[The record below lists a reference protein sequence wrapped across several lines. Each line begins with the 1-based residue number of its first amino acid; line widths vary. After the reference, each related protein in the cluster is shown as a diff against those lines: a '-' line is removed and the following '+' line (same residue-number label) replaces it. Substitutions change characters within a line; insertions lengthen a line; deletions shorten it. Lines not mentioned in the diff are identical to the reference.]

1 MAIYFQEKKFSLRF
15 SKDVYEFLKN
25 LGQERKKF
33 IVTCVYLRFPDAFDE
48 LVMSEKKC
56 YRTPFLDNDLTAV
69 RSQELLSKIN
79 SYREHNIIA
88 YGDFEFD
95 ITFSVKQNYAEAYT
109 YFILLLL
116 GDCKSAFLEDLLKE
130 AYGKLIQNPKT
141 IAHPI
146 FSEWTAREKKKSPA
160 PVQAVTHTPAPIV
173 QTSVQ
178 SVVREPVE
186 EDEDDALASFKTEK
200 KKYSEEEIMKK
211 LAQAEAEANAED
223 EDDEPAEEPVVKI
236 PIDPMIEAGL
246 HLFDDADS
254 EPTDE
259 SELPFR

>member
-1 MAIYFQEKKFSLRF
+1 MAIYFQEKKFTLRF

-56 YRTPFLDNDLTAV
+56 YRTPYLDNDLTAV
-69 RSQELLSKIN
+69 RSQELLSRIN
-79 SYREHNIIA
+79 SYREHNIMA
-88 YGDFEFD
+88 YGDFGFD

-146 FSEWTAREKKKSPA
+146 FSEWTAREKKSPA
-160 PVQAVTHTPAPIV
+160 PVQAVAPTPASIV
-173 QTSVQ
+173 QTPVP

-186 EDEDDALASFKTEK
+186 EEVEQVPKKPK
-200 KKYSEEEIMKK
+200 KKKK
-211 LAQAEAEANAED
+211 H
-223 EDDEPAEEPVVKI
+223 KK
-236 PIDPMIEAGL
+236 
-246 HLFDDADS
+246 
-254 EPTDE
+254 
-259 SELPFR
+259 

>member
-1 MAIYFQEKKFSLRF
+1 MPEREGIIMAIYFQEKKFTLRF

-33 IVTCVYLRFPDAFDE
+33 IITCVYSKFPDAFDE

-56 YRTPFLDNDLTAV
+56 YRTPSLDNDLTAV

-79 SYREHNIIA
+79 SYREQNIMA
-88 YGDFEFD
+88 YGDFGFD

-116 GDCKSAFLEDLLKE
+116 GEYKSAFLEDSLKE

-146 FSEWTAREKKKSPA
+146 FSEWTAREKKKSSSSVRA
-160 PVQAVTHTPAPIV
+160 IAHTPAPIV

-178 SVVREPVE
+178 PVESEPVE
-186 EDEDDALASFKTEK
+186 EDEDDEEDNPLAVEL
-200 KKYSEEEIMKK
+200 SEEERQKETARLLEEMGK
-211 LAQAEAEANAED
+211 QTAELRQEVSNSNAGYSNPDRDDQFD
-223 EDDEPAEEPVVKI
+223 EDD
-236 PIDPMIEAGL
+236 DY
-246 HLFDDADS
+246 
-254 EPTDE
+254 DE
-259 SELPFR
+259 T

>member
-1 MAIYFQEKKFSLRF
+1 MAIYFQEKKFTLRF

-33 IVTCVYLRFPDAFDE
+33 IITCVYSKFPDAFDE

-56 YRTPFLDNDLTAV
+56 YRTPYLDNDLTAV

-79 SYREHNIIA
+79 SYREQNIMA
-88 YGDFEFD
+88 YGDFGFD

-146 FSEWTAREKKKSPA
+146 FSEWTAREKKKSSSSVRA
-160 PVQAVTHTPAPIV
+160 IAHTPAPIV

-178 SVVREPVE
+178 PVESEPEEE
-186 EDEDDALASFKTEK
+186 EDEPVSFTTEK

-211 LAQAEAEANAED
+211 LEQAEAEANAED
-223 EDDEPAEEPVVKI
+223 EEDESVDEPVVKI

-254 EPTDE
+254 EPTDD

>member
-1 MAIYFQEKKFSLRF
+1 MAIYFQEKKFNLRF

-69 RSQELLSKIN
+69 RSQELLSRIN
-79 SYREHNIIA
+79 SYREQNIMA
-88 YGDFEFD
+88 YGDFGFD

-130 AYGKLIQNPKT
+130 AYGKLIQNPKI

-146 FSEWTAREKKKSPA
+146 FNEWTARENKKSPA
-160 PVQAVTHTPAPIV
+160 PVQPVAPTPIV
-173 QTSVQ
+173 QTPVP

-186 EDEDDALASFKTEK
+186 EDEDDEEDNPLAVEL
-200 KKYSEEEIMKK
+200 SEEERQRKVEEYI
-211 LAQAEAEANAED
+211 ARSEAENAELEQEATNSNAE
-223 EDDEPAEEPVVKI
+223 EDDDKYEVNL
-236 PIDPMIEAGL
+236 G
-246 HLFDDADS
+246 
-254 EPTDE
+254 
-259 SELPFR
+259 PFA

>member
-1 MAIYFQEKKFSLRF
+1 MAIYFQEKKFTLRF

-56 YRTPFLDNDLTAV
+56 YRTPYLDNDLTAV

-79 SYREHNIIA
+79 SYREQNIMA
-88 YGDFEFD
+88 YGDFGFD

-160 PVQAVTHTPAPIV
+160 PVQSVAHTPAPIV
-173 QTSVQ
+173 QTPVPA
-178 SVVREPVE
+178 VVREPVE
-186 EDEDDALASFKTEK
+186 EEDEPVSFTTEK

-211 LAQAEAEANAED
+211 LEQAEAEANAED
-223 EDDEPAEEPVVKI
+223 EEDELEEELPLDPLLAECIRESKERAIVT
-236 PIDPMIEAGL
+236 
-246 HLFDDADS
+246 
-254 EPTDE
+254 TDE
-259 SELPFR
+259 SEIPFR

>member
-1 MAIYFQEKKFSLRF
+1 MAIYFQEKKFTLRF

-56 YRTPFLDNDLTAV
+56 YRTPYLDNDLTAV

-79 SYREHNIIA
+79 SYREQNIMA
-88 YGDFEFD
+88 YGDFGFD

-116 GDCKSAFLEDLLKE
+116 GDYKSAFLEDLLKE

-146 FSEWTAREKKKSPA
+146 FSEWTAREKKKSSS
-160 PVQAVTHTPAPIV
+160 PVQAVAPTPTPIV

-186 EDEDDALASFKTEK
+186 EEDELASVNTEK

-223 EDDEPAEEPVVKI
+223 EEDEPVTEPVVKM

-246 HLFDDADS
+246 HLFDDTDS

-259 SELPFR
+259 SEIPFR

>member
-1 MAIYFQEKKFSLRF
+1 MAIYFQEKKFTLRF

-79 SYREHNIIA
+79 SYREQNIMA
-88 YGDFEFD
+88 YGDFGFD
-95 ITFSVKQNYAEAYT
+95 VTFSVKQNYAEAYT

-146 FSEWTAREKKKSPA
+146 FSEWTARENKKSPA
-160 PVQAVTHTPAPIV
+160 PVQKVVPAPIE
-173 QTSVQ
+173 QTPVL

-186 EDEDDALASFKTEK
+186 EDEDDGEDNPLAVEL
-200 KKYSEEEIMKK
+200 SEEERQKK
-211 LAQAEAEANAED
+211 IEEYLAREEKELAELRQEATNSNAED
-223 EDDEPAEEPVVKI
+223 DDDKYEVNL
-236 PIDPMIEAGL
+236 G
-246 HLFDDADS
+246 
-254 EPTDE
+254 
-259 SELPFR
+259 PFA

>member
-1 MAIYFQEKKFSLRF
+1 MAMYFQEKKFTLRF

-69 RSQELLSKIN
+69 RSQELLSRIN
-79 SYREHNIIA
+79 SYREHNIMA
-88 YGDFEFD
+88 YGDFGFD

-116 GDCKSAFLEDLLKE
+116 GDYKSAFLEDLLKE

-160 PVQAVTHTPAPIV
+160 PIV
-173 QTSVQ
+173 QRPAQ
-178 SVVREPVE
+178 SVESEPVE
-186 EDEDDALASFKTEK
+186 EDEDDEEDNPLAVEL
-200 KKYSEEEIMKK
+200 SEEERQRKGEEY
-211 LAQAEAEANAED
+211 LARSEAENAELRQEATNSNAED
-223 EDDEPAEEPVVKI
+223 DDDKYEVNL
-236 PIDPMIEAGL
+236 G
-246 HLFDDADS
+246 
-254 EPTDE
+254 
-259 SELPFR
+259 PFA

>member
-1 MAIYFQEKKFSLRF
+1 MAIYFQEKKFTLRF

-69 RSQELLSKIN
+69 RSQELLNKIN
-79 SYREHNIIA
+79 SYREHNIMA
-88 YGDFEFD
+88 YGDFGFD

-160 PVQAVTHTPAPIV
+160 PTPTPAPIV
-173 QTSVQ
+173 QRSAQ
-178 SVVREPVE
+178 SVESEPVE
-186 EDEDDALASFKTEK
+186 EEDEPVSFTTEK

-211 LAQAEAEANAED
+211 LEQAEAEANAED
-223 EDDEPAEEPVVKI
+223 EEDEPVDEPVVKI

-254 EPTDE
+254 EPTDD

>member
-69 RSQELLSKIN
+69 RSQELLNKIN
-79 SYREHNIIA
+79 SYREHNIMA
-88 YGDFEFD
+88 YGDFGFD
-95 ITFSVKQNYAEAYT
+95 ITFSVKQNYAEAHT

-160 PVQAVTHTPAPIV
+160 PVQAVAHTPTPIV

-178 SVVREPVE
+178 SEVREPVE
-186 EDEDDALASFKTEK
+186 EDEDDGEDNPLAVEL
-200 KKYSEEEIMKK
+200 SEEERQRKVEEYLLRQEK
-211 LAQAEAEANAED
+211 ELAELRQEATNSNAGYSNPD
-223 EDDEPAEEPVVKI
+223 RDNQFDGDD
-236 PIDPMIEAGL
+236 DY
-246 HLFDDADS
+246 
-254 EPTDE
+254 
-259 SELPFR
+259 

>member
-1 MAIYFQEKKFSLRF
+1 MAIYFQEKKFTLRF

-56 YRTPFLDNDLTAV
+56 YRTPYLDNDLTAV

-79 SYREHNIIA
+79 SYREQNIMA
-88 YGDFEFD
+88 YGDFGFD

-116 GDCKSAFLEDLLKE
+116 GDYKSAFLEDLLKE

-160 PVQAVTHTPAPIV
+160 PVQAVAHTP
-173 QTSVQ
+173 
-178 SVVREPVE
+178 VREPVE
-186 EDEDDALASFKTEK
+186 EEDEPVSFTTEK

-211 LAQAEAEANAED
+211 LEQAEAEANAED
-223 EDDEPAEEPVVKI
+223 EEDEPVDEPVVQM

-254 EPTDE
+254 EPTDD

>member
-1 MAIYFQEKKFSLRF
+1 MAIYFQEKKFTLRF

-56 YRTPFLDNDLTAV
+56 YRTPYLDNDLTAV

-79 SYREHNIIA
+79 SYREQNIMA
-88 YGDFEFD
+88 YGDFGFD
-95 ITFSVKQNYAEAYT
+95 VTFSVKQNYAEAYT

-146 FSEWTAREKKKSPA
+146 FSEWTAREKKKSSSSVRAIA
-160 PVQAVTHTPAPIV
+160 PTPAPIV
-173 QTSVQ
+173 QTPVRSVE
-178 SVVREPVE
+178 SEPVE
-186 EDEDDALASFKTEK
+186 EDEDDEEDNPLAVEL
-200 KKYSEEEIMKK
+200 SEEERQKETARLLEEMGK
-211 LAQAEAEANAED
+211 QTAELRQEVTNSNAGYSNPDRDDQFD
-223 EDDEPAEEPVVKI
+223 EDD
-236 PIDPMIEAGL
+236 DY
-246 HLFDDADS
+246 
-254 EPTDE
+254 DE
-259 SELPFR
+259 T